1 MTLRRLIRLAI
12 VLWIL
17 RWAALELA
25 SWAGHRLL
33 PRGSAP
39 KDLAE
44 PRVE

>member
-1 MTLRRLIRLAI
+1 LTLRHVIRLAI
-12 VLWIL
+12 AVWIL

-33 PRGSAP
+33 PRGPAP

-44 PRVE
+44 RRRE

>member
-1 MTLRRLIRLAI
+1 LTLRRLIKLAI
-12 VLWIL
+12 AAWIV

-33 PRGSAP
+33 PRGPAP

-44 PRVE
+44 RRDE